1 MNEPSVFNGPEVSMP
16 KDAKSIAGVE
26 HREWHN
32 LYGFYQQMA
41 TSRGLVERHEDQNER
56 PFVLSR
62 AYFAGS
68 QRHGAMWT
76 GDNEA
81 KWSHLEIATPM
92 LLTQGIAGFAFSGA
106 DVGGFFGNPSTELL
120 VRWYQVAAYQP
131 FFRAHAHLETKR
143 REPWLFGDEILRLTR
158 SAVLVRYA
166 LLPYLYTRFAESER
180 TGMPIMRALWMHHP
194 EDDEVVDMDHQFLC
208 GEDLLVHPISTPDAK
223 QVEVYLPHGT
233 WYDVDDLTKHQGG
246 HYVKIPVTLSKLPV
260 FQRGGSVIPRKR
272 RVRRSSEQMRK
283 DPITLTIALD
293 SSGEA
298 RGDLYQDDEH
308 TFDYRTRNAF
318 RRVEYV
324 VSKESSRLN
333 LKSRV
338 VGGGEFVPQ
347 NVIERLEFVGLGF
360 HPSRVY
366 SGLSS
371 SEKYEFKYDKKKD
384 LLVVRKPG
392 VVAAAP
398 FHFVIEK

>member
-16 KDAKSIAGVE
+16 KDATSISGVE

-41 TSRGLVERHEDQNER
+41 TSRGLVERHKDQNER

-68 QRHGAMWT
+68 QRYGAMWT

-81 KWSHLEIATPM
+81 KWGHLAIATPM
-92 LLTQGIAGFAFSGA
+92 LLTQGIAGFAFTGA

-120 VRWYQVAAYQP
+120 VRWYQAAVYQP

-158 SAVLVRYA
+158 NAVLKRYA
-166 LLPYLYTRFAESER
+166 LLPYLYTRYAEAER
-180 TGMPIMRALWMHHP
+180 TGMPVMRPLFFHYP

-208 GEDLLVHPISTPDAK
+208 GEELLIHPVTASNAK
-223 QVEVYLPHGT
+223 EVEVYLPHGT
-233 WYDVDDLTKHQGG
+233 WYDVDDLTRHEGAGYK
-246 HYVKIPVTLSKLPV
+246 KIPVTLSKIPV

-272 RVRRSSEQMRK
+272 RVRRSSQQMFK
-283 DPITLTIALD
+283 DPITLTVALD
-293 SSGEA
+293 SNGEA
-298 RGDLYQDDEH
+298 RGDLYQDDEN
-308 TFDYRTRNAF
+308 TFDYKTQDAF
-318 RRVEYV
+318 RRVQYEF
-324 VSKESSRLN
+324 SGLS

-338 VGGGEFVPQ
+338 VNRNANSFKPENQ
-347 NVIERLEFVGLGF
+347 IERIEVLGLGF
-360 HPSRVY
+360 APSRVY
-366 SGLSS
+366 SGP
-371 SEKYEFKYDKKKD
+371 SEFEFKYDADKD
-384 LLVVRKPG
+384 LLVVRKPEI
-392 VVAAAP
+392 VAAS
-398 FHFVIEK
+398 HFNVNFEK